1 VAIRDDI
8 QARRWLVG
16 VELVNYRQREA
27 VKQAAVAKAIGV
39 SPGLISHFEQG
50 KYLPDGP
57 QIRGIMAACGASPEE
72 TTRLVEFANQAG
84 EARSW
89 LTRWDGVIAP
99 FTRRFLGCEGFAS
112 REFIYAPL
120 VLPALVQT
128 ERYAAAMTAPS
139 ARVRS
144 DQERPLVELR
154 MARQARL
161 RDGDLHLTA
170 VIEEAV
176 LDRPAGNAETMREQF
191 QRLLE
196 LAKQS
201 NVDVLIIPTSVG
213 RHDGLEG
220 RFTTLQFDTSDGG
233 RQVGPIAYI
242 EVPGD
247 AVYKTTQDQV
257 AAYTDSSNLIVS
269 TALPQSASREA
280 IEVRLAG

>member
-16 VELVNYRQREA
+16 VELNNYRQRSGL
-27 VKQAAVAKAIGV
+27 KQAPVAAAIGV

-50 KYLPDGP
+50 KYLPDEE
-57 QIRGIMAACGASPEE
+57 QILAMMRVYEASPDE
-72 TTRLVEFANQAG
+72 TRRLAEFANQAV
-84 EARSW
+84 ETRSW
-89 LTRWDGVIAP
+89 LTRWDAVFTP
-99 FTRRFLGCEGFAS
+99 FTRKFVGCEGFAT

-128 ERYAAAMTAPS
+128 EQYAAAMTAPS

-170 VIEEAV
+170 VIEETV
-176 LDRPAGNAETMREQF
+176 LDRPAGSADTMREQLR
-191 QRLLE
+191 RLLE
-196 LAKQS
+196 LAEQS
-201 NVDVLIIPTSVG
+201 NVDVLIIPTAIG

-220 RFTTLQFDTSDGG
+220 RFTVL
-233 RQVGPIAYI
+233 
-242 EVPGD
+242 
-247 AVYKTTQDQV
+247 
-257 AAYTDSSNLIVS
+257 
-269 TALPQSASREA
+269 
-280 IEVRLAG
+280 RLAHQYLQ